1 MDETAST
8 GFTVEVS
15 FGLKSHSDKK
25 SVCCVVR
32 NAPRLTNS
40 RYQNGSGH
48 ELLIKDWK
56 EDYYSECT
64 HEGQRK
70 GLRFES

>member
-1 MDETAST
+1 MDKMASK

-48 ELLIKDWK
+48 ELLIKD
-56 EDYYSECT
+56 
-64 HEGQRK
+64 
-70 GLRFES
+70 